1 MIKQETYKTPVK
13 QFIMSEKQKTLKKAV
28 SLKGKGLHS
37 GIDVVITLNPAPE
50 NHGFIFQRTDL
61 DDKPLIKAL
70 AENVTDTSRGTTL
83 EQNNAKVATIEHCL
97 AACTGME
104 LDNVLIQLDGPEAPI
119 LDGSSVKYVTAIEEA
134 GIVEQE
140 AEKKYFTPSE
150 KVEYYDEKKGIHII
164 AYPDEALSMNVLI
177 DYNSKVLG
185 NQYATLDDIK
195 KFKKEISP
203 SRTFVFL
210 HELEF
215 LAANNLIKGGDLDNA
230 IVIMDRKVNQDE
242 LDRIAELFHK
252 PKIKVKPEG
261 VLNNIDLHFPN
272 EPARHKLLDMIGD
285 LSLIGMPFKGKIIA
299 QRPGHH
305 ANTEFARILR
315 QMAKK
320 AKAKGDIPV
329 YDPNKETVL
338 DINSIQKTLPHRN
351 PFLLVDKIIYRDEKK
366 IVGIKNVTMNEP
378 FFVGHFPEEPV
389 MPGVLQIEALAQVGG
404 LLVLNTVPD
413 PENYLTYFLKVD
425 KVRFKRKVVP
435 GDTLIIRCSLLEP
448 MRRGIAIMFAEGYV
462 GDKLAIEGELMA
474 QITKV
479 K

>member
-1 MIKQETYKTPVK
+1 MA
-13 QFIMSEKQKTLKKAV
+13 EKQKTIKKEFT
-28 SLKGKGLHS
+28 LRGKGLHT
-37 GIDVVITLNPAPE
+37 GVDVQISLKPAPE
-50 NHGFIFQRTDL
+50 NHGFIFKRVDL
-61 DDKPLIKAL
+61 PNQPTIRAL

-83 EQNNAKVATIEHCL
+83 EENNAKVSTIEHCL

-104 LDNVLIQLDGPEAPI
+104 LDNILIEIDAAEAPI
-119 LDGSSVKYVTAIEEA
+119 LDGSSRLYAEAISEA
-134 GIVEQE
+134 GIVEQD
-140 AEKKYFTPSE
+140 AEKVYFTPAE
-150 KVEYYDEKKGIHII
+150 KVEYYDEEKGIHII

-185 NQYATLDDIK
+185 NQYATLDDLK
-195 KFKKEISP
+195 KFKKEVAP
-203 SRTFVFL
+203 CRTFVFL

-215 LAANNLIKGGDLDNA
+215 LAKHNLIKGGDLDNA
-230 IVIMDRKVNQDE
+230 IVIMDRQVNQDE
-242 LDRIAELFHK
+242 LDRLAELFNK

-320 AKAKGDIPV
+320 QKAKKDVPV
-329 YDPNKETVL
+329 YDPNAEPVH
-338 DINSIQKTLPHRN
+338 DIISIQKTLPHRY

-366 IVGIKNVTMNEP
+366 IIGIKNVTMNEG
-378 FFVGHFPEEPV
+378 FFQGHFPGEPV

-404 LLVLNTVPD
+404 LLVLNMVPD

-425 KVRFKRKVVP
+425 KVRFKRKVGP
-435 GDTLIIRCSLLEP
+435 GDTLVMKMTLLEP
-448 MRRGIAIMFAEGYV
+448 MRRGIALMFGEGYV
-462 GDKLAIEGELMA
+462 GDNLVIEGEMMA
-474 QITKV
+474 QIVKV
-479 K
+479 KE